1 MPPSPKWYS
10 NVTRYQWLVLLVAS
24 LGWVFD
30 AFEGQLFNLT
40 RGAMLSDILGVKPGD
55 PEAQQWGDIF
65 LGIFLAGGTF
75 GGLLFGSL
83 GDKWGRKPVMVLTIL
98 FYSIFSG
105 MTYFATELWH
115 VGVLRFFVAMGVGGE
130 WAVAAA
136 LVAEIFP
143 KHARTHAGGIFHAT
157 GVIGTWLATLTAMG
171 VENEWRIAY
180 LIGIL
185 PALLTLWVRNSIQE
199 PEKWQEARD
208 SGKPMG
214 SFSELFGNARWRTRA
229 LLGMTLAAVGLGTF
243 WGVCVAT
250 QDLTRGLLHKVI
262 FESHVDEMNA
272 FLAHGLIPRNFTTI
286 ADYLGLTVKVGMEL
300 AETENSSKFAYGI
313 VQVLGAGVGQ
323 LSFGPI
329 CARFGRKP
337 TFALMHILSFV
348 MVLVVCYLPQ
358 SYWQM
363 LVMLPLFGFV
373 TLSIHSGYAIYFP
386 ELFPNHLRSTGASF
400 CFNAGRLLAAP
411 MLIFSGYVKTWTTLP
426 NAIAMLGSLF
436 LVGLIVLLFLP
447 ETKDQDLPE

>member
-1 MPPSPKWYS
+1 MAPVSKKWYS
-10 NVTRYQWLVLLVAS
+10 SVTRYQWLVLLVAS

-40 RGAMLSDILGVKPGD
+40 RGAMLSEILGVKPGD
-55 PEAQQWGDIF
+55 PQAKQWGDIF

-105 MTYFATELWH
+105 LTYFATELWH
-115 VGVLRFFVAMGVGGE
+115 VGVLRFLVAMGVGGE

-157 GVIGTWLATLTAMG
+157 GVLGTWIATLTAMG
-171 VENEWRIAY
+171 VENEWRLAY

-185 PALLTLWVRNSIQE
+185 PALLTLWVRSSVKE
-199 PEKWQEARD
+199 PDSWHEARE
-208 SGKPMG
+208 SGKRMG
-214 SFSELFGNARWRTRA
+214 SYADLFGDVRWRTRA

-250 QDLTRGLLHKVI
+250 QDLTRELL
-262 FESHVDEMNA
+262 
-272 FLAHGLIPRNFTTI
+272 LRL
-286 ADYLGLTVKVGMEL
+286 GMEA
-300 AETENSSKFAYGI
+300 AEAENKSKFAYGI

-329 CARFGRKP
+329 CARMGRKP
-337 TFALMHILSFV
+337 TFVMMHALSFI
-348 MVLVVCYLPQ
+348 MVVAVCYAPQ
-358 SYWQM
+358 AYWQM
-363 LVMLPLFGFV
+363 LVLLPLFGFV

-386 ELFPNHLRSTGASF
+386 ELFPNHLRATGASF

-411 MLIFSGYVKTWTTLP
+411 MLIFSGYVKTWTSLP
-426 NAIAMLGSLF
+426 NAIAMLGCLF
-436 LVGLIVLLFLP
+436 LVGILVLSFLP
-447 ETKDQDLPE
+447 ETKDQDLPEA

>member
-1 MPPSPKWYS
+1 MNSAPAKWYS
-10 NVTRYQWLVLLVAS
+10 SVTRYQWLVLLVAS

-40 RGAMLSDILGVKPGD
+40 RGAMLSEILGVKPGD
-55 PEAQQWGDIF
+55 PQVKQWGDIF

-83 GDKWGRKPVMVLTIL
+83 GDKMGRKPVMVLTIL

-105 MTYFATELWH
+105 LTYFATELWH

-143 KHARTHAGGIFHAT
+143 KSARTHAGGIFHAT
-157 GVIGTWLATLTAMG
+157 GVLGTWIATLTAMG

-185 PALLTLWVRNSIQE
+185 PALLTLWVRSSVEE
-199 PEKWQEARD
+199 PESWNEARE
-208 SGKPMG
+208 SGKRMG
-214 SFSELFGNARWRTRA
+214 SFADLFGDARWRMRA
-229 LLGMTLAAVGLGTF
+229 LLGMALAAVGLGTF

-250 QDLTRGLLHKVI
+250 QDLVRELLLK
-262 FESHVDEMNA
+262 
-272 FLAHGLIPRNFTTI
+272 HGFSA
-286 ADYLGLTVKVGMEL
+286 ADADSK
-300 AETENSSKFAYGI
+300 SKFAYGI
-313 VQVLGAGVGQ
+313 VQVIGAGIGQ

-329 CARFGRKP
+329 CARIGRKS
-337 TFALMHILSFV
+337 TFVLMHVLSFIMV
-348 MVLVVCYLPQ
+348 MVVCYLPQ
-358 SYWQM
+358 AYWHM
-363 LVMLPLFGFV
+363 LVLLPMFGFV

-386 ELFPNHLRSTGASF
+386 ELFPNHLRATGSSF

-411 MLIFSGYVKTWTTLP
+411 MLFFSGYVKTWTTLP
-426 NAIAMLGSLF
+426 NAIAMLGCLF
-436 LVGLIVLLFLP
+436 LIGVVILAFLP
-447 ETKDQDLPE
+447 ETKDQDLPEA

>member
-1 MPPSPKWYS
+1 MPSTNTKWYS
-10 NVTRYQWLVLLVAS
+10 NVTRYQWLVLFVAS

-157 GVIGTWLATLTAMG
+157 GVFGTWLATLTAMG

-214 SFSELFGNARWRTRA
+214 SFTELFGNARWRTRA

-250 QDLTRGLLHKVI
+250 QDLTRTLLLKLNVPAP
-262 FESHVDEMNA
+262 E
-272 FLAHGLIPRNFTTI
+272 
-286 ADYLGLTVKVGMEL
+286 
-300 AETENSSKFAYGI
+300 AEKQARFAYGI
-313 VQVLGAGVGQ
+313 VQVIGAGVGQ

-337 TFALMHILSFV
+337 TFALMHILSFI

-358 SYWQM
+358 AYWQM
-363 LVMLPLFGFV
+363 LVLLPLFGFV